1 MAGMLASWKVD
12 NLEKSLAEL
21 MASMKA
27 DEKVLVT
34 VVS

>member
-1 MAGMLASWKVD
+1 MAGMLVRWKVV

-27 DEKVLVT
+27 DKKVSMT
-34 VVS
+34 VI